1 MIPETR
7 LDLSVWPENPAA
19 RGLALQ
25 TRLSEAAPE
34 VACLLRDYLIP
45 DQEVVDECSLVWGEP
60 QFDPADGQRGRI
72 EVRFSY
78 RASLGCQD
86 REYCDRTRLPLFFEI
101 RPGELRLF
109 GPEIPEQASTF
120 EEF

>member
-7 LDLSVWPENPAA
+7 LSWSISPEAA
-19 RGLALQ
+19 VSTADVLD
-25 TRLSEAAPE
+25 RLRLAAPE
-34 VACLLRDYLIP
+34 VACLLREFLIP
-45 DQEVVDECSLVWGEP
+45 DQEVVDQRSLTWSEP
-60 QFDPADGQRGRI
+60 QFDPVDGRRGRI

-86 REYCDRTRLPLFFEI
+86 REYHDRTRLPLFFEI

-109 GPEIPEQASTF
+109 GPEIPEPASTF

>member
-1 MIPETR
+1 MISETLLSWSISPEANVSTADVLDR
-7 LDLSVWPENPAA
+7 LQ
-19 RGLALQ
+19 LA
-25 TRLSEAAPE
+25 TPE

-45 DQEVVDECSLVWGEP
+45 DLEVVDERSLTWSEP
-60 QFDPADGQRGRI
+60 QFDPIDGRYGRI
-72 EVRFSY
+72 EVGFSY

-86 REYCDRTRLPLFFEI
+86 LEYSDHTHLPLFFEI

-109 GPEIPEQASTF
+109 GPEIPEPASTF